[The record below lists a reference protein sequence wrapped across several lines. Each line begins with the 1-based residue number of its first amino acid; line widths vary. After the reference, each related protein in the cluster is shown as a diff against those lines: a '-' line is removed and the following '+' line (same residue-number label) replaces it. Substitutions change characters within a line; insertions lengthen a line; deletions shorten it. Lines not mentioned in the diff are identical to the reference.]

1 MTISSQIPVWLDC
14 DPGHDDVFAILLAAY
29 HPRIN
34 LLGVS
39 SVFGNASLRQVP
51 ADHTTWNA
59 ASVLT
64 AIGKEKQVPLYRGA
78 AKALERP
85 PVHAPEVHGESGLEG
100 TFLLPKPEC
109 EPVEKDAVEAMFEAL
124 MAQPDETAWLVA
136 TGSLT
141 NIGVLLRRH
150 PQITSRI
157 KGISI
162 MGGSLGEGFSDA
174 ILGHADDKDRIGNIG
189 FWAEFNILIDPEAA
203 AEVFHNKE
211 VAKKTTLVPLDL
223 THQVLATNDVRNM
236 LLYGPGGN
244 NEGKGKTTLRD
255 MLVELLYFFAETYAN
270 VFGIAEGP
278 PLHDPIAVAAVLIG
292 TSDEIPFSEWHEQKS
307 THPKHNERFDVTI
320 VTEGT
325 FEEARAGT
333 KQTGRTIAKALP
345 AGEEGVRIPRSVDVA
360 RFWQEIE
367 ACVSRA
373 DTVNKKN
380 DKAFW
385 TEYRS

>member
-1 MTISSQIPVWLDC
+1 MTICSRIPVWLDC
-14 DPGHDDVFAILLAAY
+14 DPGHDDAFAILLAAY
-29 HPRIN
+29 HPRIH

-39 SVFGNASLRQVP
+39 SVFGNASLS
-51 ADHTTWNA
+51 HTTWNA
-59 ASVLT
+59 ASLLT
-64 AIGKEKQVPLYRGA
+64 AIGKEKEVPLYRGA

-85 PVHAPEVHGESGLEG
+85 PAHAPEVHGESGLDG

-109 EPVEKDAVEAMFEAL
+109 EPVEKDAVEAIFEAL
-124 MAQPDETAWLVA
+124 MAQPEDTAWLVA

-141 NIGVLLRRH
+141 NIGILLRRH
-150 PQITSRI
+150 PQVTSHI

-162 MGGSLGEGFSDA
+162 MGGSFGEGFSDA
-174 ILGHADDKDRIGNIG
+174 TLGHANDKDRIGNVG

-223 THQVLATNDVRNM
+223 SHQVLASNDVRSM
-236 LLYGPGGN
+236 LLYGPEGKKG
-244 NEGKGKTTLRD
+244 EGKGKTTLRD
-255 MLVELLYFFAETYAN
+255 MFVELLYFFAETYAN
-270 VFGIAEGP
+270 LFGIAEGP

-292 TSDEIPFSEWHEQKS
+292 TPDEIPFSEWDEQKS
-307 THPKHNERFDVTI
+307 AHPKHNERFDVTI

-325 FEEARAGT
+325 FAEAKAGT
-333 KQTGRTIAKALP
+333 SQTGRTIARALP
-345 AGEEGVRIPRSVDVA
+345 AGEEGVRIPRTVDVA

-373 DTVNKKN
+373 DAVNKKN
-380 DKAFW
+380 GKAFW
-385 TEYRS
+385 EEYRP